1 MADILTRLVNYIA
14 NQILNHMTQTSQEHP
29 LAGIYSA
36 AVTPINIDFS
46 PDLSGMPVLLAFLA
60 QRGCHGALILGTTGE
75 GPSFSSEQRIA
86 IYKAALQIRQ
96 DYPEF
101 RLLAGTGTPSLD
113 ETIKLTR
120 AAFDLGYDGVV
131 VLPPY
136 YYRKVDD
143 QGLFQWFSRVIE
155 RSVPGGGH
163 FLGYHIPDVSGV
175 PLSIELL
182 ARLKDAFLN
191 QFMGIKDSSGNT
203 ALAETLGSRFGKD
216 LVVFTGNDRLLSFA
230 IENQAAGCIT
240 ACANLISP
248 DLRKVWEAFHR
259 GEKDILTQEKINLAR
274 QVIERYPPLPSVIKG
289 LLARICSL
297 PQWSVCPP
305 LLPSPDDIYEN
316 IINELNLA

>member
-1 MADILTRLVNYIA
+1 
-14 NQILNHMTQTSQEHP
+14 MTLTSQEHP

-36 AVTPINIDFS
+36 AITPINIDLS
-46 PDLSGMPVLLAFLA
+46 PDLAGIPVLLAFLA

-75 GPSFSSEQRIA
+75 GPSFSPEQRIE
-86 IYKAALQIRQ
+86 IYQTALQIHQ
-96 DYPEF
+96 VYPGF

-113 ETIKLTR
+113 ETIRLTR
-120 AAFDLGYDGVV
+120 AVFDLGLDGVV

-136 YYRKVDD
+136 FYRKVDD
-143 QGLFQWFSRVIE
+143 QGLFQWFSQVIE
-155 RSVPGGGH
+155 RSVPDGGH

-182 ARLKDAFLN
+182 ARIKDAFPNRFTGL
-191 QFMGIKDSSGNT
+191 KDSSGNP
-203 ALAETLGSRFGKD
+203 AFAETLGSSFGKD

-248 DLRKVWEAFHR
+248 DLRKVWEAFHG
-259 GEKDILTQEKINLAR
+259 GETDPSTQEKINLAR
-274 QVIERYPPLPSVIKG
+274 QVIERYPPLPPVIKC
-289 LLARICSL
+289 LLAREFGL

-305 LLPSPDDIYEN
+305 LSPTPEAIYQN
-316 IINELNLA
+316 IINQLNLA